1 MDIIVMDIMVTIFIE
16 ETEDSITI
24 TSIILIKL
32 KMMVFIVAEE
42 EEDGKGLLAVLQP

>member
-16 ETEDSITI
+16 EAEDSITI

-32 KMMVFIVAEE
+32 KMMVLIVAEE